1 VKDLPILQ
9 TNVSLKEYNWW
20 KVGGEAQFFVE
31 PESPEQVI
39 DCLKWAEANGHAY
52 TVLGDGSNCL
62 ISDQGIS
69 GLTISTKK
77 LNGILREQEQDGQ
90 YLIECLAGTPKMQ
103 VMRLFLK
110 KKLTPALFLS
120 GLPGQVGGGI
130 YMNAGVREKREPREF
145 CQIVKSFKVVDEKT
159 LSIKT
164 YSHSDIEWSYRK
176 TSGWGPGIIVSC
188 ELGWENTPDPEVPKM
203 VVEANKLRKSKQPL
217 EFPSGGSTFKNPST
231 EQSAGLLIDQAG
243 LKGFK
248 VGDAQVSEKHANFII
263 NLGQATA
270 KDVWS
275 VIKHV
280 KEMVLKTSG
289 IELQTEVIRK
299 GFTD

>member
-1 VKDLPILQ
+1 MG
-9 TNVSLKEYNWW
+9 SLVHYEERGN
-20 KVGGEAQFFVE
+20 
-31 PESPEQVI
+31 
-39 DCLKWAEANGHAY
+39 
-52 TVLGDGSNCL
+52 
-62 ISDQGIS
+62 
-69 GLTISTKK
+69 
-77 LNGILREQEQDGQ
+77 R
-90 YLIECLAGTPKMQ
+90 
-103 VMRLFLK
+103 
-110 KKLTPALFLS
+110 
-120 GLPGQVGGGI
+120 
-130 YMNAGVREKREPREF
+130 VR
-145 CQIVKSFKVVDEKT
+145 
-159 LSIKT
+159 
-164 YSHSDIEWSYRK
+164 
-176 TSGWGPGIIVSC
+176 
-188 ELGWENTPDPEVPKM
+188 
-203 VVEANKLRKSKQPL
+203 
-217 EFPSGGSTFKNPST
+217 GGSTFKNPST